1 MSAATFTATVALVLG
16 LAARFLVL
24 ASDPAYDLW
33 AGYVTDEG
41 RWTEQARSLVLF
53 GQTDLTSVLSRMHL
67 LLALLFQA
75 AEAVSFQLFGVSFT
89 SARLVTAISGAVLLL
104 ATFLILRRRVTGV
117 ALAVATCILAL
128 QVDLVTLSRIAIPEV
143 PALLFESRP

>member
-1 MSAATFTATVALVLG
+1 MEISLGYDRWGPSHVPNAFPAKDRNLLLNEDQGPQSRIDRAATFTATVALVLG

-67 LLALLFQA
+67 LLAPLFQA
-75 AEAVSFQLFGVSFT
+75 A
-89 SARLVTAISGAVLLL
+89 
-104 ATFLILRRRVTGV
+104 
-117 ALAVATCILAL
+117 
-128 QVDLVTLSRIAIPEV
+128 
-143 PALLFESRP
+143 